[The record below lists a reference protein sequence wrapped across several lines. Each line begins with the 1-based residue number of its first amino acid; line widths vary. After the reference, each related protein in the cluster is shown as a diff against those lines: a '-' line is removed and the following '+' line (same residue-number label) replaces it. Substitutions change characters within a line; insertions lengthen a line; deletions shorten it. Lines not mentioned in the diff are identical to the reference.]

1 MNMGEGDVYMNMRR
15 GNVIYMNMGEGDVC
29 MNMRRGKYS
38 PRETVEVECS
48 LHEHGEEG
56 IWSK

>member
-1 MNMGEGDVYMNMRR
+1 MNMGEGD
-15 GNVIYMNMGEGDVC
+15 IY

-38 PRETVEVECS
+38 PRKTVEVECS

-56 IWSK
+56 MWSI